1 MITTP
6 VYKPVIPGWLPS
18 FPSHWKV
25 MRIKNLFRE
34 IDDRSVSGSEE
45 LLSVSQYTGITPKR
59 ESLENEDDNLTNA
72 ASLEGYKKVTA
83 GDLVINIMLAWNG
96 SLGISPY
103 NGIVSPAYCV
113 YRCMPGNNPEYFGY
127 LFSTNLFKAE
137 FRRNSTGIIDSR
149 LRLYSDKFFGIFS
162 VVPPLDEQDAIV
174 KFITVKEEKINRF
187 IQKKQHFIDLLKEQS
202 QGVIDLVLTK
212 GNDTNAKLKSSGVEW
227 LGDIPEHWEV
237 RKLKYTGQCQ
247 NGLNKGAEYFGF
259 GFPFVSYGDVYK
271 NNFLPLTITGLAQ
284 STDEDRSNYSVLEGD
299 VLFTRTSET
308 IEEIGLSST
317 CMETI
322 KDSTFSGFL
331 IRFRPLKGFLLN
343 GFSKYY
349 FRSQLHRSFF
359 VKEMNLVTRASLSQ
373 DLLKNLPI
381 LIPPLIEQESIANF
395 LDKKLEGIV
404 TEIFKIE
411 TEIELIKEYKEA
423 MIAEAVTGK
432 IVI

>member
-6 VYKPVIPGWLPS
+6 TYKPVIPAWLPA

-113 YRCMPGNNPEYFGY
+113 YRCLPGNNPEYFGY

-162 VVPPLDEQDAIV
+162 IVPPIDEQNSIV
-174 KFITVKEEKINRF
+174 NFIKVQEEKINRF
-187 IQKKQHFIDLLKEQS
+187 IQKKLHFIDLLKEQR
-202 QGVIDLVLTK
+202 QCIINNAVTK
-212 GNDTNAKLKSSGVEW
+212 GLEHNVKSKNSGFEFIE
-227 LGDIPEHWEV
+227 DIPFNWEIV
-237 RKLKYTGQCQ
+237 KLKYLLLGMVDTEHKTVEFIPDGECFVVRTS
-247 NGLNKGAEYFGF
+247 NIKGGNLVFDNAKYTSQKGF
-259 GFPFVSYGDVYK
+259 EEWTRRGIPLPGD
-271 NNFLPLTITGLAQ
+271 I
-284 STDEDRSNYSVLEGD
+284 
-299 VLFTRTSET
+299 LFTREAPAGEACIAPSGLKFCLGQRVVWLKVDALKLNAEFGIHAIYSDLARQFVLNLSNGSTVVHFNMSD
-308 IEEIGLSST
+308 IGS
-317 CMETI
+317 I
-322 KDSTFSGFL
+322 PL
-331 IRFRPLKGFLLN
+331 I
-343 GFSKYY
+343 
-349 FRSQLHRSFF
+349 
-359 VKEMNLVTRASLSQ
+359 V
-373 DLLKNLPI
+373 
-381 LIPPLIEQESIANF
+381 PPLEEQIQIVAYIKAETAIIDIAIA
-395 LDKKLEGIV
+395 KAEK
-404 TEIFKIE
+404 EID
-411 TEIELIKEYKEA
+411 LIKEYKEA
-423 MIAEAVTGK
+423 MIAEAVMGK
-432 IVI
+432 IL